1 MISNTDNYSTNELK
15 FFNMDNIKIQNSSNN
30 SKHNKVYEMDSLSK
44 IMSIKNEGDK
54 WIPINSFV
62 QKMLENISNKKLFR
76 FVEAEIGMCNYVNC
90 DPTTSS
96 YFYIYPNNV
105 VDILN
110 NPYSEHEVLKLSEKR
125 FFINIKNTVE
135 SPDKYLQNKIF
146 ICSELVSFNGRTKS
160 KKVLDVKSYV
170 YRFINSE
177 DFYVCFL
184 KDDLEKIIN
193 FYDENE
199 KEYMNSS
206 EKKVYSV
213 DVFPEEARNIVP
225 KIVNMMSTKNYV
237 KLNECGYP
245 CQFGLILVGPPGTG
259 KTVFV
264 KYLSDMIYKSEYMKN
279 KFRYWNDNPF
289 QNIKTYGVNDIHKL
303 INNSTDMA
311 NEGLILLDDIDGAII
326 ERSSND
332 NHEGRQTLPWLLTQL
347 DRFSED
353 DCNIHR
359 LIILCCNKL
368 EYVDPALIRPGRFD
382 RIITFKQ
389 PDNNIINNMINFVMK
404 NDTNITDEIKQEI
417 ANFYENQHPNVSLA
431 DISLMGRLYYGGLV
445 NSWMEAASWAINR
458 GDSKQDDLIIKR
470 NTNKVGF

>member
-1 MISNTDNYSTNELK
+1 
-15 FFNMDNIKIQNSSNN
+15 
-30 SKHNKVYEMDSLSK
+30 
-44 IMSIKNEGDK
+44 
-54 WIPINSFV
+54 
-62 QKMLENISNKKLFR
+62 
-76 FVEAEIGMCNYVNC
+76 
-90 DPTTSS
+90 
-96 YFYIYPNNV
+96 
-105 VDILN
+105 
-110 NPYSEHEVLKLSEKR
+110 
-125 FFINIKNTVE
+125 
-135 SPDKYLQNKIF
+135 
-146 ICSELVSFNGRTKS
+146 
-160 KKVLDVKSYV
+160 
-170 YRFINSE
+170 
-177 DFYVCFL
+177 
-184 KDDLEKIIN
+184 
-193 FYDENE
+193 
-199 KEYMNSS
+199 
-206 EKKVYSV
+206 
-213 DVFPEEARNIVP
+213 
-225 KIVNMMSTKNYV
+225 
-237 KLNECGYP
+237 
-245 CQFGLILVGPPGTG
+245 
-259 KTVFV
+259 
-264 KYLSDMIYKSEYMKN
+264 
-279 KFRYWNDNPF
+279 
-289 QNIKTYGVNDIHKL
+289 
-303 INNSTDMA
+303 MA